1 MKKKVVAV
9 VPVKMNNE
17 RVPGKNVKRFSDG
30 TPLIRLI
37 LETLKK
43 VRGLDEVCVY
53 CSNPE
58 IRSYLPENVRFLRR
72 SETLDQKTTTMNEIL
87 RCFANDVPAD
97 VYLLAHA
104 TAPFVSAESLER
116 GLNAVLSGDFDS
128 AFSAK
133 KLLEFIWK
141 DGTPLN
147 YALDNIPRTQDLP
160 LMWAETAGFY
170 VMRSELITKRSRRIG
185 DKPFIVEVGAVEATD
200 IDYPEDFEIADAI
213 YSHIVLK
220 RGEGHK

>member
-1 MKKKVVAV
+1 MKKRVVAL
-9 VPVKMNNE
+9 VPIKMNNE
-17 RVPGKNVKRFSDG
+17 RVPGKNIKQFSDG
-30 TPLIRLI
+30 TPLIRCV

-43 VRGLDEVCVY
+43 VHGLDEICVY

-58 IRSYLPENVRFLRR
+58 IKSYLPDGVRYLCR
-72 SETLDQKTTTMNEIL
+72 SESLDQKTTTMNEIL

-104 TAPFVSAESLER
+104 TAPFVSPETFER
-116 GLNAVLSGDFDS
+116 GLNAVLNDGHDS
-128 AFSAK
+128 AFSAR

-141 DGTPLN
+141 DGKPLN

-170 VMRSELITKRSRRIG
+170 VMRSELITERSRRIG
-185 DKPFIVEVGAVEATD
+185 DKPFFVEVDAVEATD
-200 IDYPEDFEIADAI
+200 IDYPEDFEIANAI
-213 YSHIVLK
+213 YLHIVK
-220 RGEGHK
+220 PRCG